1 MPSTPAPHPAGRSAA
16 PQPAAPPPKILVV
29 DDEPEVRAAVEDGLS
44 VEGYAVRGA
53 SDGLAALSEVATWQ
67 PDAIVLDVM
76 MPVLDGLAVCR
87 RLRALDDRTPI
98 LVLTALDSVSERV
111 DGLDAGADD
120 YLVKPFAL
128 DELVARV
135 RALLRRA
142 SAAAADDTSL
152 SFADLVVD
160 PVTRTGHRGGRPLE
174 FSRTEWAL
182 LELLLLHPGQVMP
195 RELILERVWGRDFG
209 PDSNSLAVY
218 VGYLRRKLEAD
229 GEPRLVHTVHGV
241 GYRLDEP
248 DQPGGETGTE
258 RNGRTRRPR
267 RGGRTGRA

>member
-1 MPSTPAPHPAGRSAA
+1 MNSSDNTDEPGSTGVAGGSGGVPGPR
-16 PQPAAPPPKILVV
+16 ILVV

-44 VEGYAVRGA
+44 VEGYEVRGA
-53 SDGLAALSEVATWQ
+53 ADGLAALSRVATWE
-67 PDAIVLDVM
+67 PDAVVLDVM

-87 RLRALDDRTPI
+87 RLRALGDRTPV

-111 DGLDAGADD
+111 DGLEAGADD

-142 SAAAADDTSL
+142 SPGPAGGAPL
-152 SFADLVVD
+152 GFADLVLD
-160 PVTRTGHRGGRPLE
+160 PATRTGRRGGRPLE
-174 FSRTEWAL
+174 FSRTEAAL
-182 LELLLLHPGQVMP
+182 LELLLRHPGQVLP
-195 RELILERVWGRDFG
+195 RESILELVWGRDFG

-218 VGYLRRKLEAD
+218 VGYLRRKLEAG

-241 GYRLDEP
+241 GYRLD
-248 DQPGGETGTE
+248 
-258 RNGRTRRPR
+258 
-267 RGGRTGRA
+267 AA